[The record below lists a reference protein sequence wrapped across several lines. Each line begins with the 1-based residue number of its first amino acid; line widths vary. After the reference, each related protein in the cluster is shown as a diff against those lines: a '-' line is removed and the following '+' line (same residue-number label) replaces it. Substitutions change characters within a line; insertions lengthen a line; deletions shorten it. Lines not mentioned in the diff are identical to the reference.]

1 MGEQKGGKN
10 VQPNFWSRINLASK
24 TLVCIRF
31 SSQHY
36 VRSKSS
42 SRPKSRKYYSI
53 HNIKNFLAFASQVF
67 HDNRAKAAAA
77 ANMRINENAKI
88 ACVLKTIRPCKP
100 GASSMPTKNWC
111 QALHP
116 SCSHLFQAEM
126 CVYFRQQLI
135 VICWPSSHCVLHA
148 AAFIKEK

>member
-53 HNIKNFLAFASQVF
+53 YNIKNFLAFASQVF
-67 HDNRAKAAAA
+67 HDNRAKTAAAAA
-77 ANMRINENAKI
+77 ANMRINENAQI
-88 ACVLKTIRPCKP
+88 ARVLKTIRPWKP
-100 GASSMPTKNWC
+100 GASSRPTKNWC

-126 CVYFRQQLI
+126 CVYFRQAAHCYVDPAAI
-135 VICWPSSHCVLHA
+135 VFFMLLLPL
-148 AAFIKEK
+148 